1 MKNITILSSLIL
13 LIIGCSTTQSN
24 IKVDSIET
32 FNLSNYND
40 FNIKLNDSTITAEV
54 NPIVLE
60 KFKHNLKNAIVDQG
74 LQYNKDSNLLFEI
87 NFTTKD
93 IVESDRLGYYPPNA
107 TFIHSNYYRYNYTFR
122 DHVYTFTNNILRVN
136 LKDLEQD
143 QTVWTVVTVWRDG
156 SNRSISSDDA
166 SNILVDEIMISFL

>member
-1 MKNITILSSLIL
+1 MKKIIILSSLIFL
-13 LIIGCSTTQSN
+13 VGCSTTQSN
-24 IKVDSIET
+24 IRVDSIDT
-32 FNLSNYND
+32 FNLDNYND
-40 FNIKLNDSTITAEV
+40 FNIKINDSSITAEV

-60 KFKHNLKNAIVDQG
+60 KFKGNLKNAIEERG
-74 LQYNKDSNLLFEI
+74 LQFKKDSNLIFEI

-93 IVESDRLGYYPPNA
+93 IVESDKLGYYPPNA

-136 LKDLEQD
+136 LRDIEQD
-143 QTVWTVVTVWRDG
+143 KTVWTVVTKWRDG
-156 SNRSISSDDA
+156 SSRSISSEDA

>member
-1 MKNITILSSLIL
+1 MKKITILSSLIL
-13 LIIGCSTTQSN
+13 LIGCSTTQSN
-24 IKVDSIET
+24 IRVDSIDT
-32 FNLSNYND
+32 FNLDNYND
-40 FNIKLNDSTITAEV
+40 FNIKINDSSITAEV

-60 KFKHNLKNAIVDQG
+60 KFKGNLKNAIEERG
-74 LQYNKDSNLLFEI
+74 LQFKKDSNLIFEI

-93 IVESDRLGYYPPNA
+93 IVESDKLGYYPPNA

-136 LKDLEQD
+136 LRDIEQD
-143 QTVWTVVTVWRDG
+143 KTVWTVVTIWRDG
-156 SNRSISSDDA
+156 SSRSISSEDA

>member
-60 KFKHNLKNAIVDQG
+60 KFKQNLKNAIVDQG

-87 NFTTKD
+87 NLQRK
-93 IVESDRLGYYPPNA
+93 I
-107 TFIHSNYYRYNYTFR
+107 
-122 DHVYTFTNNILRVN
+122 
-136 LKDLEQD
+136 
-143 QTVWTVVTVWRDG
+143 
-156 SNRSISSDDA
+156 
-166 SNILVDEIMISFL
+166 